1 MLNIMVAVRVWKYCW
16 ARKSILIYCD
26 NQAVVS
32 VLNSD
37 KTHDMLWAALAHNI
51 SMNIAMADINIKLIH
66 IMSKKNVLAYSF
78 SKHQDPQHQDKVS
91 QIFTIAPQRLHQ
103 SLRNST
109 SRAYNLMFR
118 IFIAFS
124 IFANIQLCHL
134 SSNHI
139 LAFREFLVFNKE
151 CHMTLNYISAIKYK
165 FSIFHLDIS
174 PFLDPRIKYILYF
187 NKSLSLNLSQT
198 IISMET
204 LTKITKQCD
213 YIYMGQVFKAAFL
226 FSCFPSFVPSYFKPG
241 SPFYAQVE
249 STTTIG

>member
-1 MLNIMVAVRVWKYCW
+1 MQYSNVQRKVKLDASLQGLGENYNNEVYVIPLPKNYGGFGIIHLEMLNIMVAVRVWKYCW

-78 SKHQDPQHQDKVS
+78 SKFHIAPQHQDKVS

-187 NKSLSLNLSQT
+187 NKSLSLSLSKFH
-198 IISMET
+198 SNHH
-204 LTKITKQCD
+204 
-213 YIYMGQVFKAAFL
+213 
-226 FSCFPSFVPSYFKPG
+226 
-241 SPFYAQVE
+241 
-249 STTTIG
+249 